1 MTTGL
6 SRNQTRGQC
15 HTHNRQNHVHVVE
28 AKERHAVLH
37 ETKQLKRGWDAQ
49 HAEQAGNR

>member
-6 SRNQTRGQC
+6 SRYQTRRQR
-15 HTHNRQNHVHVVE
+15 HTHNRHNHVHVVGT
-28 AKERHAVLH
+28 KERHAVLH